1 MEQEHGE
8 SHEGELCPWDLW
20 ERGAELAQRAD
31 WERDCYESE
40 LRPDPLTFEEQVWAC
55 DICGWAVAL
64 CPEHAAMARDIAAE
78 QEADM
83 RAGDPP

>member
-1 MEQEHGE
+1 MTPG
-8 SHEGELCPWDLW
+8 D
-20 ERGAELAQRAD
+20 
-31 WERDCYESE
+31 
-40 LRPDPLTFEEQVWAC
+40 LTFEEQVWAC

-83 RAGDPP
+83 RRDDEVEPW